1 MHKDLFTTREEILN
15 ENIKHE
21 KEIRKS
27 IDLMLGF
34 GSKISQIAHSKKSR
48 NRDKWEI
55 KHDKEMMSLYD
66 KVTRITDLQ
75 LDILNFVSRRCVKG
89 KINKL
94 KYIGN

>member
-1 MHKDLFTTREEILN
+1 MKTNTDWFKIQEKMLN

-34 GSKISQIAHSKKSR
+34 GTKISSIAFLKKSR
-48 NRDKWEI
+48 NRDKWQI
-55 KHDKEMMSLYD
+55 KHDKEMMSLYH
-66 KVTRITDLQ
+66 KVIKITDLQ

-89 KINKL
+89 KIDRFR
-94 KYIGN
+94 

>member
-1 MHKDLFTTREEILN
+1 MKTNTDWFKIQEKMLN

-34 GSKISQIAHSKKSR
+34 GTKISSISFLKKSK
-48 NRDKWEI
+48 NRDKWQI
-55 KHDKEMMSLYD
+55 KHDKEMMSLYH
-66 KVTRITDLQ
+66 KVIKITDLQ

-89 KINKL
+89 KIDRFR
-94 KYIGN
+94 